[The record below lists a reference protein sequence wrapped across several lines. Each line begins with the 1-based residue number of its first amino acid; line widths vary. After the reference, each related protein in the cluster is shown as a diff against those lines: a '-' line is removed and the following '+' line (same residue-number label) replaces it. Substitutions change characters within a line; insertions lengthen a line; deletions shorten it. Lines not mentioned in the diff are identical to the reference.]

1 MVKGKRNCQCMSSLP
16 LQPYKFDYVSVSY
29 LVLYFENYRYN
40 LDIVIAW

>member
-1 MVKGKRNCQCMSSLP
+1 MHVLSSTVTI
-16 LQPYKFDYVSVSY
+16 QIAVKFDYVSVSY